1 MKKHGFIGVRA
12 AGLVVAALCAISTAT
27 PMASAV
33 ANDGAA
39 SVFPVAFKPNRVHFN
54 TLKGYNKSQVSVANK
69 IARGFAKAGYGRQ
82 HQIAAVSVAIR
93 ESTLNPKAVNRGCGC
108 YGLFQLNKRGGLGRG
123 QSVGT
128 LTSADSN
135 IALIIGEANRF
146 PQFRKA
152 KTVDQAVNAF
162 VRYVTRPANKS
173 SVVGR
178 TVRTARM
185 VEKHAQ

>member
-1 MKKHGFIGVRA
+1 MKMNGFSGARA
-12 AGLVVAALCAISTAT
+12 SGLVLAAFCAILTAT
-27 PMASAV
+27 PTIPAV
-33 ANDGAA
+33 AKDGAT
-39 SVFPVAFKPNRVHFN
+39 SIFPVMFKPNRVHFE
-54 TLKGYNKSQVSVANK
+54 TLKGYNKSQIAVANK
-69 IARGFAKAGYGRQ
+69 IAGGFAQAGYGRQ

-108 YGLFQLNKRGGLGRG
+108 YGLFQLNQRGGLGRG
-123 QSVGT
+123 HSAGT
-128 LTSADSN
+128 LTTADSN

-152 KTVDQAVNAF
+152 QTVDQAVNAF

-185 VEKHAQ
+185 VEAHAR